1 MAFASASS
9 SSDTQRS
16 TGVRLVFLGR
26 LADLA
31 GTGEMTVTLADSIE
45 GLLNGLDPALARI
58 LREQRVKLAINGVLL
73 RDLDAPLLKE
83 GDEIAFLPP
92 VSGG

>member
-1 MAFASASS
+1 MA
-9 SSDTQRS
+9 
-16 TGVRLVFLGR
+16 RLVFLGR

-31 GTGEMTVTLADSIE
+31 GAAELAVAPGDLEAILAS
-45 GLLNGLDPALARI
+45 LPPALAIALLDEKVRI
-58 LREQRVKLAINGVLL
+58 ARNGELLVNPGRVIVA
-73 RDLDAPLLKE
+73 A